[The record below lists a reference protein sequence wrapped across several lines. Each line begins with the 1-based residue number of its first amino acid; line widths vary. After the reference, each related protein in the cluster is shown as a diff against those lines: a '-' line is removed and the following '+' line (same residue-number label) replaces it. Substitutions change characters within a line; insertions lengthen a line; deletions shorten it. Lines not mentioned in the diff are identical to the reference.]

1 MISKLR
7 DALLHCE
14 PRTRARLNHCS
25 LPTAPCSSTST
36 GTMSTLA
43 REIKDVLGKGCT
55 ICGVTGK
62 LLACPCA
69 TTKYCSV
76 ACQRVDWKARGH
88 KSVCAK
94 IRARAEAAT
103 QHDEAQRDAAQPDAT
118 PEEPLVFY
126 GPAPRS
132 RADEARARIAAA
144 HEAARALREALPE
157 KAPLSAR
164 YGSRCPVCLEDWD
177 VNATTVTLACCCRQ
191 TCESCDAKIGDG
203 PCALCRSPVVA
214 NSEYV
219 SHLKRHIQ
227 NGVPE
232 AMNELGE
239 AYVDRKC
246 AKSFRL
252 VLSAKRAVKLWE
264 KAAQLGNAEAMYNLG
279 KSFQYGRGVKLNLK
293 KAMNFY
299 RMASDRGDPV
309 SQKRLGTMLCGLKN
323 FEEGFRYYKLSAEQG
338 WTPGERELGRCY
350 QIGDG
355 VEADVQE
362 AKHWYM
368 RAAAKGDEFAKTK
381 LAELGRAEVD
391 VLDDE

>member
-1 MISKLR
+1 
-7 DALLHCE
+7 
-14 PRTRARLNHCS
+14 
-25 LPTAPCSSTST
+25 
-36 GTMSTLA
+36 
-43 REIKDVLGKGCT
+43 
-55 ICGVTGK
+55 
-62 LLACPCA
+62 
-69 TTKYCSV
+69 
-76 ACQRVDWKARGH
+76 
-88 KSVCAK
+88 
-94 IRARAEAAT
+94 
-103 QHDEAQRDAAQPDAT
+103 
-118 PEEPLVFY
+118 
-126 GPAPRS
+126 
-132 RADEARARIAAA
+132 
-144 HEAARALREALPE
+144 
-157 KAPLSAR
+157 
-164 YGSRCPVCLEDWD
+164 
-177 VNATTVTLACCCRQ
+177 
-191 TCESCDAKIGDG
+191 
-203 PCALCRSPVVA
+203 
-214 NSEYV
+214 
-219 SHLKRHIQ
+219 
-227 NGVPE
+227 
-232 AMNELGE
+232 MNELGE